1 LVWIV
6 EVMAKILGKPFVGY
20 KGYKI
25 WHEKEGRF
33 YVCLVP
39 LPGVALTRT
48 TITLAKYKLS
58 VKLGRRLTSEEEVD
72 HEDEDKTNDALGNL
86 QILSKQENIAK
97 SNKRNIL
104 SYEFECCVCHVNVKL
119 TGKQLG
125 ARRDKI
131 TPTCSKVCGYKK
143 VAITLTR

>member
-1 LVWIV
+1 MSKV
-6 EVMAKILGKPFVGY
+6 LGKPFVGY
-20 KGYKI
+20 TGYKV
-25 WHEKEGRF
+25 WHRKEGRF

-39 LPGVALTRT
+39 LPGVELIRT

-58 VKLGRRLTSEEEVD
+58 VKLGRRLSSDEEVD
-72 HEDEDKTNDALGNL
+72 HKDDDKTNDALGNL

-97 SNKRNIL
+97 SNKRNIW
-104 SYEFECCVCHVNVKL
+104 SYEFECCICHKTFTL

-131 TPTCSKVCGYKK
+131 NPTCGKVCGYKK
-143 VAITLTR
+143 VAITLTK